1 MKKLYLSVLTG
12 LTLMSAPLLSMN
24 TSAQEDLLG
33 RADAQMKKVLGP
45 EVVVTEAVTMAGG
58 QLIELMLNDGNTIH
72 MTPDL
77 GFFVYN
83 KSIYQVTNEGF
94 VNLSEVRMIRE
105 RAAAMAGVPDAKAV
119 VFAAEGEEKASIS
132 VFTDIDCGYCQ
143 KLHQEVP
150 QLNKMGITV
159 RYLAYPRS
167 GVRDPETGAL
177 TDSYR
182 KIDYVWCQSD
192 RAEAMTDMKNSQREL
207 SQAYSAY
214 RSAKSDDQKM
224 AAMQTFSSLKK
235 NMDDEIAEGKSCDS
249 PVAEQYDLG
258 RNLGVTGTPSLITQ
272 DGALIPGYLPAEEL
286 ARRLNV
292 L

>member
-12 LTLMSAPLLSMN
+12 LTLISAPLLSLN
-24 TSAQEDLLG
+24 TYAEDDLLS

-45 EVVVTEAVTMAGG
+45 EVEVAEAVPMAGG

-83 KSIYQVTNEGF
+83 KSIYQVTDAGF
-94 VNLSEVRMIRE
+94 VNLSDVRMTRE
-105 RAAAMAGVPDAKAV
+105 RARAMAGVPDAKAV
-119 VFAAEGEEKASIS
+119 MFPAKGEEKASIS

-150 QLNKMGITV
+150 ELNKMGITV

-182 KIDYVWCQSD
+182 KINHVWCESD
-192 RAEAMTDMKNSQREL
+192 RAEAMTEMKNSQREM
-207 SQAYSAY
+207 SQAYSAF
-214 RSAKSDDQKM
+214 RSAKSEDQKM
-224 AAMQTFSSLKK
+224 VAMKKFSSLKEA
-235 NMDDEIAEGKSCDS
+235 MDEEIEEGKSCDS
-249 PVAEQYDLG
+249 PVADQYELG
-258 RNLGVTGTPSLITQ
+258 RSLGVTGTPSMITQ